1 MSKEDDLLKERHQQ
15 VYGPKV
21 DEFFKG
27 IEREGYTE
35 EELAAVPE
43 LFLPACGPLYATSL
57 VKLAVIGQETLRWG
71 WDKEG
76 LAANLRAWKAG
87 KFDAQLS
94 WRIFREEGPLE
105 WQNRFWAYHF
115 AVLEKVYAHPG
126 LWDGH
131 NAILD
136 GIAWGNRFSVERK
149 GAEVGDGW
157 GNITDGRFW
166 KCRDLAEA
174 AGLSSFKAFCQVFEP
189 NAILYSCLNK
199 AMGSDSELECDAE
212 LIAERNCDRWK
223 IRTWKMGR
231 TWIFQTW
238 HPSYLARWKGVSV
251 EVFAEALRD
260 EMMARGVFAPIGAK
274 AHYDSDSDPAMETF
288 AQRLEEE
295 TRRIVATEPGIDN
308 RALSYR
314 LLGSL
319 ALELCK
325 QRATMTA
332 RQAGQLLN
340 RLERFQRDGY
350 LFAPG
355 GHGPC
360 KVVATA
366 WGFFYAGG
374 TEEDRR
380 MAEAI
385 AVAYTTVHGTYA
397 YNE

>member
-1 MSKEDDLLKERHQQ
+1 MSKEDDLLRKRHQK
-15 VYGPKV
+15 VYAPLV
-21 DEFFKG
+21 DEFFKS
-27 IEREGYTE
+27 IEQESFTE
-35 EELAAVPE
+35 TELAAVPA

-57 VKLAVIGQETLRWG
+57 VKVAVIGQETLRWG
-71 WDKEG
+71 WEENG
-76 LAANLRAWKAG
+76 LATDWRAWKEG
-87 KFDAQLS
+87 RFNPQMS
-94 WRIFREEGPLE
+94 WRAFREEGPAE
-105 WQNRFWAYHF
+105 WQNRFWQYHF

-126 LWDGH
+126 VLDGH

-136 GIAWGNRFSVERK
+136 GIAWSNRFAVERN
-149 GAEVGDGW
+149 GASIGDGVDQ
-157 GNITDGRFW
+157 ITESRFW
-166 KCRDLAEA
+166 KCRGLADA
-174 AGLSSFKAFCQVFEP
+174 AGLSTFKAFCQVFEP
-189 NAILYSCLNK
+189 DAILYSCRNE
-199 AMGSDSELECDAE
+199 AMGSDSELAQY
-212 LIAERNCDRWK
+212 AERIEEQNIDGCK
-223 IRTWKMGR
+223 IWTWKLGR

-238 HPSYLARWKGVSV
+238 HPSYLAQWQGVGV

-260 EMMARGVFAPIGAK
+260 EMMARGVFAPIGSK
-274 AHYDSDSDPAMETF
+274 AHYESDADPAMATF
-288 AQRLEEE
+288 AQHLEGEAG
-295 TRRIVATEPGIDN
+295 RIIASEPEIGN
-308 RALSYR
+308 QALSYR

-332 RQAGQLLN
+332 RQAGKLMN
-340 RLERFQRDGY
+340 RLKRFQRDGY

-366 WGFFYAGG
+366 WYFFDEGG

-385 AVAYTTVHGTYA
+385 AAAYTTVRGTYA

>member
-1 MSKEDDLLKERHQQ
+1 MSREDDLLKERHQK

-21 DEFFKG
+21 DEFFKSL
-27 IEREGYTE
+27 EREGYTDA
-35 EELAAVPE
+35 ELAAVPE

-57 VKLAVIGQETLRWG
+57 VKLAVVGQETLRWG
-71 WDKEG
+71 WDKDG
-76 LAANLRAWKAG
+76 LAANWRAWKAG
-87 KFDAQLS
+87 KFDPQLS

-136 GIAWGNRFSVERK
+136 GIAWGNRFVVERN
-149 GAEVGDGW
+149 GAEVGDGP
-157 GNITDGRFW
+157 GKIAESRFW
-166 KCRDLAEA
+166 HCRTLAEA
-174 AGLSSFKAFCQVFEP
+174 AGLSTFQAFCQVFEP
-189 NAILYSCLNK
+189 DAILYSCRNE
-199 AMGSDSELECDAE
+199 AMGSDLELASNATHVEERECDKF
-212 LIAERNCDRWK
+212 K
-223 IRTWKMGR
+223 IWTWKMGR

-238 HPSYLARWKGVSV
+238 HPSYLAQWKGVDA
-251 EVFAEALRD
+251 EAFADALRD

-274 AHYDSDSDPAMETF
+274 AHYESDHDSAMATF
-288 AQRLEEE
+288 AQQLEEE
-295 TRRIVATEPGIDN
+295 AGRIIASEPDIGN
-308 RALSYR
+308 QALSYR

-332 RQAGQLLN
+332 RQAGKLLN
-340 RLERFQRDGY
+340 RVKRFQRDGKC
-350 LFAPG
+350 FFPG

-360 KVVATA
+360 ARTA
-366 WGFFYAGG
+366 AAWRFFYEGG
-374 TEEDRR
+374 TEEDRQ

-385 AVAYTTVHGTYA
+385 ATAYTTVRGTYA